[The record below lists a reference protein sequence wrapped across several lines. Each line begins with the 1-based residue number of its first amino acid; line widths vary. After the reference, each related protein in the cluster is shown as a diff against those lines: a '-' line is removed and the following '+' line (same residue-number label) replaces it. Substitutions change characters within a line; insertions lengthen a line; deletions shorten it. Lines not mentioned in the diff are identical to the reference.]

1 MIKIDQSAQT
11 LTFSVY
17 VQPRASS
24 CAIVGRHQDALKI
37 KLTAPPVGGAAN
49 KQCLAV
55 LAKSLDVPKSEIEII
70 SGQTNRRKVFR
81 IQAGRK
87 SLAEIKNRLRQLAG
101 PPEVDNQ

>member
-55 LAKSLDVPKSEIEII
+55 LAKALGVPKSEIELI

-87 SLAEIKNRLRQLAG
+87 SLAEIKNRLLQLAG